1 MYAWPTTLI
10 APSRP
15 PKLVYF
21 DLNHWIALSAAH
33 AGHRSGDAF
42 VEVLRAC
49 DMARSRGAA
58 IFPLSDTIYFEVS
71 KIGIHRQRRNLR
83 EVMERVS
90 GFVVVTSRSVVSA
103 HEVEAMLDARLGPS
117 RDPINE
123 MKYLDWGVM
132 RAFGLD
138 GSLRVYNE
146 TTNDDVTDEVRAGH
160 PGGPEEF
167 DRIIR
172 EGQLKLNRNVLEGP
186 SSEQEEAELRA
197 NGWNPRAAFEVAERR
212 AQQEI
217 EQVARFDDDPAWRKG
232 RLRDVVAAREIL
244 IEVSSHLW
252 KGVSDRGAD
261 LDDVFTDP
269 ETTMAIVN
277 TMPSFDVAV
286 TIKTEYH
293 RDPRHPWRT
302 NDIAD
307 IDALGSTLPYCDI
320 VVTDKAIASHAQ
332 RTGLS
337 GRLGTILLSSLQDLP
352 PLL

>member
-1 MYAWPTTLI
+1 MYIWPTTLI
-10 APSRP
+10 APPRP

-42 VEVLRAC
+42 VDVLGAC
-49 DMARSRGAA
+49 EAARSRAA
-58 IFPLSDTIYFEVS
+58 AVFPLSDTIYFEVS

-83 EVMERVS
+83 EVMERIS
-90 GFVVVTSRSVVSA
+90 GFAVVTSRSVVSA
-103 HEVEAMLDARLGPS
+103 HEIETMLDARLGPS
-117 RDPINE
+117 GNPINE
-123 MKYLDWGVM
+123 MSYLDWGVM
-132 RAFGLD
+132 RAFGMD
-138 GSLRVYNE
+138 GSLRVYDE
-146 TTNDDVTDEVRAGH
+146 ATGEEVTDEARARH
-160 PGGPEEF
+160 PGGTEEF

-172 EGQLKLNRNVLEGP
+172 EGQLLLNRNVLDGP
-186 SSEQEEAELRA
+186 ASEEEEAALRA
-197 NGWNPRAAFEVAERR
+197 GGWNPRAAFEVAERR

-232 RLRDVVAAREIL
+232 RIRDVVTAREIL
-244 IEVSSHLW
+244 IEINSHLW
-252 KGVSDRGAD
+252 KGVNDRGAD
-261 LDDVFTDP
+261 PDDIFTDP
-269 ETTMAIVN
+269 DTTMAILN
-277 TMPSFDVAV
+277 AMPSFDVAV

-332 RTGLS
+332 RTGLAE
-337 GRLGTILLSSLQDLP
+337 RLGTTVLASLQDLP
-352 PLL
+352 SLL